1 MPGPPPTAAPR
12 AQRSRSDG
20 WSPALGVVALLG
32 ATIAALIIGI
42 TIVPMEAA
50 HGRLFTD
57 TPGTYQ
63 ILVYALGATMVL
75 WAALGVAALVTGIV
89 SIVRRGANSRA
100 VWGIILAVVSPFVAV
115 TALIASMVIAAMMI

>member
-1 MPGPPPTAAPR
+1 MPGTTPTVAPR
-12 AQRSRSDG
+12 AKRSHPDG
-20 WSPALGVVALLG
+20 WSLLLGVVALLG

-57 TPGTYQ
+57 TPDSYQ
-63 ILVYALGATMVL
+63 LLVYALGATMVL
-75 WAALGVAALVTGIV
+75 WASLGVAALVTGIV

-100 VWGIILAVVSPFVAV
+100 VWGIVLAVVSPFVAV
-115 TALIASMVIAAMMI
+115 TALIGSMIVAAMMI